1 MKRHFFSIAG
11 GIRPDKPGFK
21 SVRIEPKFVT
31 HNSVNIVIPHPQG
44 LIKMELSRDGD
55 LLEGNIELS
64 KELKVYVDS
73 IIGVKPIETS
83 GWLQPFFTG
92 IFDLLGGKSVL
103 EKSLWMCSIILILLT
118 LSRGIFLFFKGKWS
132 ATASESIARR
142 IYSIL

>member
-44 LIKMELSRDGD
+44 LIKMDLSRDGD

-64 KELKVYVDS
+64 KELK
-73 IIGVKPIETS
+73 GVLIWKSKEI
-83 GWLQPFFTG
+83 
-92 IFDLLGGKSVL
+92 DLHEGMQNI
-103 EKSLWMCSIILILLT
+103 SL
-118 LSRGIFLFFKGKWS
+118 
-132 ATASESIARR
+132 
-142 IYSIL
+142 